1 MKMRWGCMVL
11 AFAAVVAAGAPVRA
25 ELVDQIAATVDTEV
39 ILLSEVLSE
48 ITPLLEDLRLKA
60 TSSTSF
66 EQDREKAVRE
76 ALDTAIER
84 KILYREALLAGIEV
98 TDKDVEERLD
108 KIVQGYNSPEEFRR
122 VLETAGESMSDFRE
136 SLRKQIMAISVGVQK
151 HRTFEQEAVISE
163 ADARQY
169 YQDHQDAFSRPERV
183 KLRRV
188 FLSAGDDAAERA
200 RVKARLE
207 AVAEEARLGAD
218 FAELAKQYSE
228 GPDAADGGLMGWVS
242 RGDLVPELEN
252 AAFALEEGGI
262 SEIIETQWGFQL
274 LKVEEKEG
282 AGLASFEEART
293 DIEPLLRSRYADERY
308 QKWIAELR
316 KRSRVRVFL

>member
-1 MKMRWGCMVL
+1 MNTRWGCMAL
-11 AFAAVVAAGAPVRA
+11 AVTAIVTAGAPGSA
-25 ELVDQIAATVDTEV
+25 ETVDQIAATVDTEV
-39 ILLSEVLSE
+39 ILLSDVLSE

-60 TSSTSF
+60 ASSQAF
-66 EQDREKAVRE
+66 EQDKANAVRE

-98 TDKDVEERLD
+98 TDKDVEERLN
-108 KIVQGYNSPEEFRR
+108 KIIQGYNSAEEFRR
-122 VLETAGESMSDFRE
+122 ALEEAGESMSDFRE

-163 ADARQY
+163 SEARQY
-169 YQDHQDAFSRPERV
+169 YQDHPDEFSRPERV
-183 KLRRV
+183 KLRRI
-188 FLSAGDDAAERA
+188 FLGAGDNAEDRA
-200 RVKARLE
+200 RAKARLE
-207 AVAEEARLGAD
+207 TIAEEARLGAD

-228 GPDAADGGLMGWVS
+228 GPDAADGGLMGWVG
-242 RGDLVPELEN
+242 RGDLVAELEA
-252 AAFALEEGGI
+252 AAFALPEGGV
-262 SEIIETQWGFQL
+262 SEVVETQWGFHL
-274 LKVEEKEG
+274 LKAEDKED

-293 DIEPLLRSRYADERY
+293 EIEPLLRSRYADERY

>member
-1 MKMRWGCMVL
+1 
-11 AFAAVVAAGAPVRA
+11 
-25 ELVDQIAATVDTEV
+25 
-39 ILLSEVLSE
+39 
-48 ITPLLEDLRLKA
+48 
-60 TSSTSF
+60 
-66 EQDREKAVRE
+66 
-76 ALDTAIER
+76 
-84 KILYREALLAGIEV
+84 
-98 TDKDVEERLD
+98 
-108 KIVQGYNSPEEFRR
+108 
-122 VLETAGESMSDFRE
+122 
-136 SLRKQIMAISVGVQK
+136 MAISVGVQK

-252 AAFALEEGGI
+252 AAFALAEGGI